1 MKYLILPLAL
11 LSATAFADFPTF
23 NSKGQSANRIKAQEN
38 ALFSAHLEC
47 GRTGF
52 WADLNTVSVETNQIV
67 SRVGRGNAKRNQVHY
82 EVVATGSCGHDYLRF
97 IPVPESVE

>member
-23 NSKGQSANRIKAQEN
+23 NSKGQSTNRIKAQEN
-38 ALFSAHLEC
+38 ALFAAHIEC

-52 WADLNTVSVETNQIV
+52 WADLNTVSVETNQFV
-67 SRVGRGNAKRNQVHY
+67 ATVGRRNQVHY

-97 IPVPESVE
+97 IPVPEIVE

>member
-23 NSKGQSANRIKAQEN
+23 NSKGQSTNRIKAQEN

-67 SRVGRGNAKRNQVHY
+67 SRVGRRNQVHY
-82 EVVATGSCGHDYLRF
+82 EVVAKGSCGHDYLRF
-97 IPVPESVE
+97 IPVPEIVE

>member
-23 NSKGQSANRIKAQEN
+23 NSKGQSANRVKAQEN
-38 ALFSAHLEC
+38 ALFAAHIEC

-52 WADLNTVSVETNQIV
+52 WADLNTVSIETNQIV
-67 SRVGRGNAKRNQVHY
+67 ARDGTRNQVHY

-97 IPVPESVE
+97 IPVSEVVE

>member
-52 WADLNTVSVETNQIV
+52 WADLNTV
-67 SRVGRGNAKRNQVHY
+67 
-82 EVVATGSCGHDYLRF
+82 VATGSCGHDYLRF
-97 IPVPESVE
+97 IPAPEIVE